1 MIYHNKRYRILEEAI
16 YASAAL
22 KAVLYISDFTLI
34 PALEDL
40 IFTVGAVAVLFIE
53 LPAHIVFFQHPD
65 NKF

>member
-40 IFTVGAVAVLFIE
+40 IFAEETASILYYF
-53 LPAHIVFFQHPD
+53 LSHILDIV
-65 NKF
+65 

>member
-22 KAVLYISDFTLI
+22 KAVLYISDLTLI

-40 IFTVGAVAVLFIE
+40 IFAEETVSILYYF
-53 LPAHIVFFQHPD
+53 LSHILDIV
-65 NKF
+65 

>member
-22 KAVLYISDFTLI
+22 KAVLYISDLTLI

-40 IFTVGAVAVLFIE
+40 IFAEETASILYYFLSYI
-53 LPAHIVFFQHPD
+53 LDIV
-65 NKF
+65 

>member
-22 KAVLYISDFTLI
+22 KAVLYISDLTLI

-40 IFTVGAVAVLFIE
+40 IFAEETTSILCCFLSYI
-53 LPAHIVFFQHPD
+53 LDIV
-65 NKF
+65 